1 MPIMIE
7 NINAQTITPALGK
20 NPRQLYEHQEEAI
33 RKLDAM
39 DKRGSFRTLLVL
51 PTGGG
56 KTLTATYWLLRN
68 AVDQNKKI
76 LWLAHRHLLL
86 EQAAEAF
93 ARNAYTDT
101 MVNRTVFN
109 YRIISGMHDKPVH
122 IQKTDRIL
130 IASKDSMIRSLD
142 KLKNWLNGEEIYL
155 VIDEA
160 HHAVA
165 KSYKKIIQYVA
176 DHTKSMKLLGLTA
189 TPFRT
194 SEDEQGALKQV
205 FTDDIVYKTD
215 LDALIKK
222 GILATPTFIDCN
234 TNIQFTEHLGVQ
246 ALKSIE
252 NLDTLPE
259 NIANDIADN
268 KERNRIIVEEYL
280 HNYEKYGQTIVFAL
294 NKVHAIALNKLFNEK
309 GKAYGIRSE
318 FIISEVQD
326 MITGI
331 TISNADN
338 ERKIE
343 AYRNG
348 EIQVLINVNILTEG
362 TDLPKTHTVFL
373 TRPTVSTTLM
383 TQMVGR
389 ALRGLKAGGTK
400 EAYIVSFVDDW
411 NDKIAWVN
419 PETLTEAEYHEKETL
434 AETQKQQIRLIAISK
449 IEEFARMADAAVD
462 TSALDS
468 TPAIELIPLGMYMLS
483 TLECNHQILVYN
495 STQNAYQSLI
505 RDLPNLMEH
514 YGIEGETIPEET
526 LDDMTEHCFQS
537 YFDENMIPSCNRNDI
552 EHLLKFYAQKAVAPL
567 FVTIDEMERKKLDVS
582 EIAKKI
588 YDEDM
593 RRSEKN
599 AYIQSLWTEEGS
611 LLPVYY
617 TNPYFFKKLID
628 LELDKLDGD
637 IEIAAAEPQTE
648 AELRNLEQFP
658 LQKIIELYPK
668 IGLQLKEDAFAAAR
682 NDDGSYVCAGCGE
695 VFPTRL
701 FLQVDHIVPMA
712 KGGLS
717 VPDNLQVLC
726 RTCNQRKGDH
736 CCHIQHIGSRQ
747 TMLRY
752 ICFSKIRLTKEKTR
766 SYGTCLKITRH
777 ISRQSIA
784 AHICSSSRAS

>member
-56 KTLTATYWLLRN
+56 KTLTAAYWLLRN

-222 GILATPTFIDCN
+222 GILATPKFKKWN
-234 TNIQFTEHLGVQ
+234 TNLQFTEHLGVT

-252 NLDTLPE
+252 NLDMLPE
-259 NIANDIADN
+259 NIVNDIAGS
-268 KERNRIIVEEYL
+268 KERNRIIVDEYIN
-280 HNYEKYGQTIVFAL
+280 NYEKYGPTIVFAL
-294 NKVHAIALNKLFNEK
+294 NKNHAITLNALFNEK
-309 GKAYGIRSE
+309 GKKYGIKSE

-593 RRSEKN
+593 RRSEKS
-599 AYIQSLWTEEGS
+599 AYIQSLWAEEGS

-717 VPDNLQVLC
+717 VPENLQVLC

-736 CCHIQHIGSRQ
+736 
-747 TMLRY
+747 
-752 ICFSKIRLTKEKTR
+752 
-766 SYGTCLKITRH
+766 
-777 ISRQSIA
+777 
-784 AHICSSSRAS
+784 

>member
-56 KTLTATYWLLRN
+56 KTLTAAYWLLRN

-215 LDALIKK
+215 LDTLIKK

-268 KERNRIIVEEYL
+268 KERNRIIVEKYL

-309 GKAYGIRSE
+309 GKKYGIKSE

-400 EAYIVSFVDDW
+400 EAYIVTFIDNW

-599 AYIQSLWTEEGS
+599 AYIQNLWAEEGS

-668 IGLQLKEDAFAAAR
+668 IGLKLKEDAFAAAR

-717 VPDNLQVLC
+717 VPENLQVLC

-736 CCHIQHIGSRQ
+736 
-747 TMLRY
+747 
-752 ICFSKIRLTKEKTR
+752 
-766 SYGTCLKITRH
+766 
-777 ISRQSIA
+777 
-784 AHICSSSRAS
+784 

>member
-56 KTLTATYWLLRN
+56 KTLTAAYWLLRN

-101 MVNRTVFN
+101 MVNRTIFN

-215 LDALIKK
+215 LDTLIKK

-389 ALRGLKAGGTK
+389 TLRGLKAGGTK
-400 EAYIVSFVDDW
+400 EAYIVTFIDNW

-599 AYIQSLWTEEGS
+599 AYIQSLWAEEGS

-736 CCHIQHIGSRQ
+736 
-747 TMLRY
+747 
-752 ICFSKIRLTKEKTR
+752 
-766 SYGTCLKITRH
+766 
-777 ISRQSIA
+777 
-784 AHICSSSRAS
+784 

>member
-39 DKRGSFRTLLVL
+39 DKRGPFRTLLVL

-56 KTLTATYWLLRN
+56 KTLTAAYWLLRN

-215 LDALIKK
+215 LDTLIKK

-526 LDDMTEHCFQS
+526 LDDITEHCFQS

-599 AYIQSLWTEEGS
+599 AYIQSLWAEEGS

-736 CCHIQHIGSRQ
+736 
-747 TMLRY
+747 
-752 ICFSKIRLTKEKTR
+752 
-766 SYGTCLKITRH
+766 
-777 ISRQSIA
+777 
-784 AHICSSSRAS
+784 

>member
-56 KTLTATYWLLRN
+56 KTLTAAYWLLRN

-130 IASKDSMIRSLD
+130 IASKDNMIRSLD

-215 LDALIKK
+215 LDTLIKK

-411 NDKIAWVN
+411 NDKIAWIN

-599 AYIQSLWTEEGS
+599 AYIQSLWAEEGS

-736 CCHIQHIGSRQ
+736 
-747 TMLRY
+747 
-752 ICFSKIRLTKEKTR
+752 
-766 SYGTCLKITRH
+766 
-777 ISRQSIA
+777 
-784 AHICSSSRAS
+784 

>member
-1 MPIMIE
+1 MTDMPIMIE

-56 KTLTATYWLLRN
+56 KTLTAAYWLLRN

-176 DHTKSMKLLGLTA
+176 DHTKSMRLLGLTA

-215 LDALIKK
+215 LDTLIKK

-400 EAYIVSFVDDW
+400 EAYIVTFIDNW

-567 FVTIDEMERKKLDVS
+567 FVTIDEMERKKLDVT

-599 AYIQSLWTEEGS
+599 AYIQSLWAEEGS

-717 VPDNLQVLC
+717 VPNNLQVLC

-736 CCHIQHIGSRQ
+736 
-747 TMLRY
+747 
-752 ICFSKIRLTKEKTR
+752 
-766 SYGTCLKITRH
+766 
-777 ISRQSIA
+777 
-784 AHICSSSRAS
+784 

>member
-1 MPIMIE
+1 MTDMPIMIE

-56 KTLTATYWLLRN
+56 KTLTAAYWLLRN

-215 LDALIKK
+215 LDTLIKK

-309 GKAYGIRSE
+309 GKAYGIKSE
-318 FIISEVQD
+318 FIISEIQD

-400 EAYIVSFVDDW
+400 EAYIVTFIDNW

-599 AYIQSLWTEEGS
+599 AYIQSLWAEEGS

-717 VPDNLQVLC
+717 VPENLQVLC

-736 CCHIQHIGSRQ
+736 
-747 TMLRY
+747 
-752 ICFSKIRLTKEKTR
+752 
-766 SYGTCLKITRH
+766 
-777 ISRQSIA
+777 
-784 AHICSSSRAS
+784 

>member
-20 NPRQLYEHQEEAI
+20 NPRQLYERQEEAI

-56 KTLTATYWLLRN
+56 KTLTAAYWLLRN

-215 LDALIKK
+215 LDTLIKK

-309 GKAYGIRSE
+309 GKAYSIRSE

-434 AETQKQQIRLIAISK
+434 AEAQKQQIRLIAISK

-599 AYIQSLWTEEGS
+599 AYIQSLWAEEGS

-682 NDDGSYVCAGCGE
+682 NDDGNYVCAGCGE
-695 VFPTRL
+695 IFSTRL

-736 CCHIQHIGSRQ
+736 
-747 TMLRY
+747 
-752 ICFSKIRLTKEKTR
+752 
-766 SYGTCLKITRH
+766 
-777 ISRQSIA
+777 
-784 AHICSSSRAS
+784 

>member
-1 MPIMIE
+1 MTDMPIMIE

-39 DKRGSFRTLLVL
+39 DKRGPFRTLLVL

-56 KTLTATYWLLRN
+56 KTLTAAYWLLRN

-101 MVNRTVFN
+101 MVNCTVFN

-222 GILATPTFIDCN
+222 GILATPKFKKWN
-234 TNIQFTEHLGVQ
+234 TNLQFTEHLGVK

-252 NLDTLPE
+252 NLDMLPE
-259 NIANDIADN
+259 NIVNDIAGS
-268 KERNRIIVEEYL
+268 KERNRIIVDEYIN
-280 HNYEKYGQTIVFAL
+280 NYEKYGPTIVFAL
-294 NKVHAIALNKLFNEK
+294 NKNHAITLNALFNEK
-309 GKAYGIRSE
+309 GKKYGIKSE

-400 EAYIVSFVDDW
+400 EAYIVTFIDNW

-462 TSALDS
+462 TSALDN

-537 YFDENMIPSCNRNDI
+537 YFDENMIPSCNRNDV

-736 CCHIQHIGSRQ
+736 
-747 TMLRY
+747 
-752 ICFSKIRLTKEKTR
+752 
-766 SYGTCLKITRH
+766 
-777 ISRQSIA
+777 
-784 AHICSSSRAS
+784 

>member
-1 MPIMIE
+1 MTDMPIMIE

-56 KTLTATYWLLRN
+56 KTLTAAYWLLRN

-215 LDALIKK
+215 LDTLIKK

-526 LDDMTEHCFQS
+526 LDDMTKHCFQS

-599 AYIQSLWTEEGS
+599 AYIQSLWAEEGS

-712 KGGLS
+712 KGSLS

-736 CCHIQHIGSRQ
+736 
-747 TMLRY
+747 
-752 ICFSKIRLTKEKTR
+752 
-766 SYGTCLKITRH
+766 
-777 ISRQSIA
+777 
-784 AHICSSSRAS
+784 

>member
-1 MPIMIE
+1 MTDMPIMIE

-56 KTLTATYWLLRN
+56 KTLTAAYWLLRN

-215 LDALIKK
+215 LDTLIKK
-222 GILATPTFIDCN
+222 GILSTPTFIDCN

-259 NIANDIADN
+259 NIVNDIAGS
-268 KERNRIIVEEYL
+268 KERNRIIVDEYIN
-280 HNYEKYGQTIVFAL
+280 NYEKYGPTIVFAL
-294 NKVHAIALNKLFNEK
+294 NKNHAITLNALFNEK
-309 GKAYGIRSE
+309 GKKYGIKSE

-599 AYIQSLWTEEGS
+599 AYIQSLWAEEGS

-736 CCHIQHIGSRQ
+736 
-747 TMLRY
+747 
-752 ICFSKIRLTKEKTR
+752 
-766 SYGTCLKITRH
+766 
-777 ISRQSIA
+777 
-784 AHICSSSRAS
+784 

>member
-1 MPIMIE
+1 MTDMPIMIE

-56 KTLTATYWLLRN
+56 KTLTAAYWLLRN

-215 LDALIKK
+215 LDTLIKK

-234 TNIQFTEHLGVQ
+234 TNIQFTEHLGIQ

-400 EAYIVSFVDDW
+400 EAYIVTFIDNW

-599 AYIQSLWTEEGS
+599 AYIQSLWAEEGS

-736 CCHIQHIGSRQ
+736 
-747 TMLRY
+747 
-752 ICFSKIRLTKEKTR
+752 
-766 SYGTCLKITRH
+766 
-777 ISRQSIA
+777 
-784 AHICSSSRAS
+784 

>member
-1 MPIMIE
+1 MIE

-56 KTLTATYWLLRN
+56 KTLTAAYWLLRN

-215 LDALIKK
+215 LDTLIKK

-400 EAYIVSFVDDW
+400 EAYIVTFIDDW

-526 LDDMTEHCFQS
+526 LDDMIEHCFQS

-599 AYIQSLWTEEGS
+599 AYIQSLWAEEGS

-736 CCHIQHIGSRQ
+736 
-747 TMLRY
+747 
-752 ICFSKIRLTKEKTR
+752 
-766 SYGTCLKITRH
+766 
-777 ISRQSIA
+777 
-784 AHICSSSRAS
+784 

>member
-1 MPIMIE
+1 MTDMPIMIE

-39 DKRGSFRTLLVL
+39 NKRGSFRTLLVL

-56 KTLTATYWLLRN
+56 KTLTAAYWLLRN

-215 LDALIKK
+215 LDTLIKK

-259 NIANDIADN
+259 NIVNDIAGS
-268 KERNRIIVEEYL
+268 KERNRIIVDEYIN
-280 HNYEKYGQTIVFAL
+280 NYEKYGPTIVFAL
-294 NKVHAIALNKLFNEK
+294 NKNHAITLNALFNEK
-309 GKAYGIRSE
+309 GKKYGIKSE

-599 AYIQSLWTEEGS
+599 AYIQSLWAEEGS

-736 CCHIQHIGSRQ
+736 
-747 TMLRY
+747 
-752 ICFSKIRLTKEKTR
+752 
-766 SYGTCLKITRH
+766 
-777 ISRQSIA
+777 
-784 AHICSSSRAS
+784 

>member
-1 MPIMIE
+1 MTDMPIMIE

-39 DKRGSFRTLLVL
+39 DKRGPFRTLLVL

-56 KTLTATYWLLRN
+56 KTLTAAYWLLRN

-215 LDALIKK
+215 LDTLIKK

-567 FVTIDEMERKKLDVS
+567 FVTINEMERKKLDVS

-599 AYIQSLWTEEGS
+599 AYIQSLWAEEGS

-717 VPDNLQVLC
+717 VPENLQVLC

-736 CCHIQHIGSRQ
+736 
-747 TMLRY
+747 
-752 ICFSKIRLTKEKTR
+752 
-766 SYGTCLKITRH
+766 
-777 ISRQSIA
+777 
-784 AHICSSSRAS
+784 

>member
-1 MPIMIE
+1 MTDMPIMIE

-56 KTLTATYWLLRN
+56 KTLTAAYWLLRN

-215 LDALIKK
+215 LDTLIKK

-400 EAYIVSFVDDW
+400 EAYIVTFIDNW

-717 VPDNLQVLC
+717 VPENLQVLC

-736 CCHIQHIGSRQ
+736 
-747 TMLRY
+747 
-752 ICFSKIRLTKEKTR
+752 
-766 SYGTCLKITRH
+766 
-777 ISRQSIA
+777 
-784 AHICSSSRAS
+784 

>member
-56 KTLTATYWLLRN
+56 KTLTAAYWLLRN

-215 LDALIKK
+215 LDTLIKK
-222 GILATPTFIDCN
+222 GILATLTFIDCN

-582 EIAKKI
+582 EIARKI

-599 AYIQSLWTEEGS
+599 AYIQSLWAEEGS

-717 VPDNLQVLC
+717 VPENLQVLC

-736 CCHIQHIGSRQ
+736 
-747 TMLRY
+747 
-752 ICFSKIRLTKEKTR
+752 
-766 SYGTCLKITRH
+766 
-777 ISRQSIA
+777 
-784 AHICSSSRAS
+784 

>member
-1 MPIMIE
+1 MTDMPIMIE

-56 KTLTATYWLLRN
+56 KTLTAAYWLLRN

-215 LDALIKK
+215 LDTLIKK

-259 NIANDIADN
+259 NIVNDIAGS
-268 KERNRIIVEEYL
+268 KERNRIIVDEYIN
-280 HNYEKYGQTIVFAL
+280 NYEKYGPTIVFAL
-294 NKVHAIALNKLFNEK
+294 NKNHAITLNALFNEK
-309 GKAYGIRSE
+309 GKKYGIKSE

-348 EIQVLINVNILTEG
+348 EIQVLINILTEG

-599 AYIQSLWTEEGS
+599 AYIQSLWAEEGS

-736 CCHIQHIGSRQ
+736 
-747 TMLRY
+747 
-752 ICFSKIRLTKEKTR
+752 
-766 SYGTCLKITRH
+766 
-777 ISRQSIA
+777 
-784 AHICSSSRAS
+784 

>member
-1 MPIMIE
+1 MTDMPIMIE

-56 KTLTATYWLLRN
+56 KTLTAAYWLLRN

-222 GILATPTFIDCN
+222 GILATPTFIDRK
-234 TNIQFTEHLGVQ
+234 TNIQFTEHLGIQ

-268 KERNRIIVEEYL
+268 KERNRIIVEKYL

-400 EAYIVSFVDDW
+400 EAYIVTFIDNW

-717 VPDNLQVLC
+717 IPENLQVLC

-736 CCHIQHIGSRQ
+736 
-747 TMLRY
+747 
-752 ICFSKIRLTKEKTR
+752 
-766 SYGTCLKITRH
+766 
-777 ISRQSIA
+777 
-784 AHICSSSRAS
+784 

>member
-1 MPIMIE
+1 MTDMPIMIE

-56 KTLTATYWLLRN
+56 KTLTAAYWLLRN

-215 LDALIKK
+215 LDTLIKK

-259 NIANDIADN
+259 NIVNDIAGS
-268 KERNRIIVEEYL
+268 KERNRIIVDEYIN
-280 HNYEKYGQTIVFAL
+280 NYEKYGPTIVFAL
-294 NKVHAIALNKLFNEK
+294 NKNHAITLNALFNEK
-309 GKAYGIRSE
+309 GKKYGIKSE

-599 AYIQSLWTEEGS
+599 AYIQSLWAEEGS

-717 VPDNLQVLC
+717 VPENLQVLC

-736 CCHIQHIGSRQ
+736 
-747 TMLRY
+747 
-752 ICFSKIRLTKEKTR
+752 
-766 SYGTCLKITRH
+766 
-777 ISRQSIA
+777 
-784 AHICSSSRAS
+784 

>member
-56 KTLTATYWLLRN
+56 KTLTAAYWLLRN

-215 LDALIKK
+215 LDTLIKK

-400 EAYIVSFVDDW
+400 EAYIVTFIDNW

-593 RRSEKN
+593 RRSEKS
-599 AYIQSLWTEEGS
+599 AYIQSLWAEEGS

-717 VPDNLQVLC
+717 VPENLQVLC

-736 CCHIQHIGSRQ
+736 
-747 TMLRY
+747 
-752 ICFSKIRLTKEKTR
+752 
-766 SYGTCLKITRH
+766 
-777 ISRQSIA
+777 
-784 AHICSSSRAS
+784 

>member
-39 DKRGSFRTLLVL
+39 DKKGSFRTLLVL

-56 KTLTATYWLLRN
+56 KTLTAAYWLLRN

-400 EAYIVSFVDDW
+400 EAYIVTFIDNW

-526 LDDMTEHCFQS
+526 LDDMTEHCLQS

-599 AYIQSLWTEEGS
+599 AYIQSLWAEEGS

-717 VPDNLQVLC
+717 VPENLQVLC

-736 CCHIQHIGSRQ
+736 
-747 TMLRY
+747 
-752 ICFSKIRLTKEKTR
+752 
-766 SYGTCLKITRH
+766 
-777 ISRQSIA
+777 
-784 AHICSSSRAS
+784 

>member
-1 MPIMIE
+1 MTDMPIMIE

-56 KTLTATYWLLRN
+56 KTLTAAYWLLRN

-215 LDALIKK
+215 LDTLIKK

-259 NIANDIADN
+259 NIVNDIAGS
-268 KERNRIIVEEYL
+268 KERNRIIVDEYIN
-280 HNYEKYGQTIVFAL
+280 NYEKYGPTIVFAL
-294 NKVHAIALNKLFNEK
+294 NKNHAITLNALFNEK
-309 GKAYGIRSE
+309 GKKYGIKSE

-552 EHLLKFYAQKAVAPL
+552 EYLLKFYAQKAVAPL

-599 AYIQSLWTEEGS
+599 AYIQSLWAEEGS

-736 CCHIQHIGSRQ
+736 
-747 TMLRY
+747 
-752 ICFSKIRLTKEKTR
+752 
-766 SYGTCLKITRH
+766 
-777 ISRQSIA
+777 
-784 AHICSSSRAS
+784 

>member
-39 DKRGSFRTLLVL
+39 DKRGAFRTLLVL

-56 KTLTATYWLLRN
+56 KTLTAAYWLLRN

-215 LDALIKK
+215 LDTLIKK

-449 IEEFARMADAAVD
+449 IEEFAKMADAAVD

-537 YFDENMIPSCNRNDI
+537 YFDENMIPSCSRNDI

-599 AYIQSLWTEEGS
+599 AYIQNLWAEEGS

-717 VPDNLQVLC
+717 VPENLQVLC

-736 CCHIQHIGSRQ
+736 
-747 TMLRY
+747 
-752 ICFSKIRLTKEKTR
+752 
-766 SYGTCLKITRH
+766 
-777 ISRQSIA
+777 
-784 AHICSSSRAS
+784 

>member
-56 KTLTATYWLLRN
+56 KTLTAAYWLLRN

-176 DHTKSMKLLGLTA
+176 DHTKSMRLLGLTA

-215 LDALIKK
+215 LDTLIKK

-434 AETQKQQIRLIAISK
+434 AEAQKQQIRLIAISK

-599 AYIQSLWTEEGS
+599 AYIQSLWAEEGS

-682 NDDGSYVCAGCGE
+682 NDDGNYVCAGCGE
-695 VFPTRL
+695 IFSTRL

-736 CCHIQHIGSRQ
+736 
-747 TMLRY
+747 
-752 ICFSKIRLTKEKTR
+752 
-766 SYGTCLKITRH
+766 
-777 ISRQSIA
+777 
-784 AHICSSSRAS
+784 

>member
-1 MPIMIE
+1 MTDMPIMIE

-56 KTLTATYWLLRN
+56 KTLTAAYWLLRN

-215 LDALIKK
+215 LDTLIKK

-400 EAYIVSFVDDW
+400 EAYIVTFIDNW

-599 AYIQSLWTEEGS
+599 AYIQSLWAEEGS

-736 CCHIQHIGSRQ
+736 
-747 TMLRY
+747 
-752 ICFSKIRLTKEKTR
+752 
-766 SYGTCLKITRH
+766 
-777 ISRQSIA
+777 
-784 AHICSSSRAS
+784 